1 MRKIEI
7 LLNAKPVGELH
18 QHSSNDYSFIYN
30 DNYDGQPISRTMP
43 LIRKQF
49 NYERF
54 PPFFDGLLPEG
65 PQLNYLLK
73 SKKIDENDYISQLLA
88 IGDDFVGAVSVKE
101 IR

>member
-1 MRKIEI
+1 MRKIEV
-7 LLNAKPVGELH
+7 LLNANLVGELH
-18 QHSSNDYSFIYN
+18 QHSLNSYSFTYN

-43 LIRKQF
+43 LIKKQF

-73 SKKIDENDYISQLLA
+73 SKKIDEDDVDAEVDVRKLQLFPSLM
-88 IGDDFVGAVSVKE
+88 
-101 IR
+101 